1 MNLIEQLE
9 TMARHA
15 EYWRRAADLGA
26 AEMDAQADHEAIETV
41 RAMQEAL
48 RLAVEHFDTI
58 YPTAR
63 GDDFLVDTC
72 VEALRRAEGNAG

>member
-1 MNLIEQLE
+1 MNLILNLEIMRDSFKIAHPMLIHQQEQN
-9 TMARHA
+9 
-15 EYWRRAADLGA
+15 D
-26 AEMDAQADHEAIETV
+26 EAIETV

-63 GDDFLVDTC
+63 GDDFLVDAC